1 MATDQQQQKTRLL
14 VFRVL
19 TIVGLGLMVAAYFSP
34 MWWVS
39 LKAVN
44 YPEETFPDGIRIHMH
59 WTGVENG
66 CTGQERAEIADD
78 EGLDCVEEMNTI
90 NHYIGMEP
98 IERGA
103 QREFAAAPY
112 LFTAFGIM
120 LVVMLFYSGPLWWVL
135 AVPAILAPVIFV
147 ADFAFWLW
155 WFGHNLKEWAAFTEK
170 PFMPTVLG
178 EGLVAQFSTFSYPHY
193 GMALSAMSGA
203 CLALAVL
210 IRRKQLQEQ
219 GGA

>member
-1 MATDQQQQKTRLL
+1 MATDQQQKTRLL

-19 TIVGLGLMVAAYFSP
+19 TIVGLGLMVAAFFSP

-66 CTGQERAEIADD
+66 CVGEERAEVSDD

-98 IERGA
+98 IEHGA
-103 QREFAAAPY
+103 ALEFAAAPY
-112 LFTAFGIM
+112 LFAAFGVM

-135 AVPAILAPVIFV
+135 AMPAILAPVIFV
-147 ADFAFWLW
+147 ADFTFWLW
-155 WFGHNLKEWAAFTEK
+155 WFGHNLKEWAAFTVK

-178 EGLVAQFSTFSYPHY
+178 EGLVAQFSTFAYPHY
-193 GMALSAMSGA
+193 GMALSAISA
-203 CLALAVL
+203 VSLALAVL

>member
-1 MATDQQQQKTRLL
+1 MSADDQQKKRLMA
-14 VFRVL
+14 FRVL
-19 TIVGLGLMVAAYFSP
+19 TIVGLALMIASYYSP

-44 YPEETFPDGIRIHMH
+44 YPAETFPDGIRIHMH

-66 CTGQERAEIADD
+66 CTGQERAEVADD

-103 QREFAAAPY
+103 AREFAAAPY
-112 LFTAFGIM
+112 LFIAFGVM
-120 LVVMLFYSGPLWWVL
+120 LVVMLIYSGPGWWVL
-135 AVPAILAPVIFV
+135 GVPAVIAPLVFV

-155 WFGHNLKEWAAFTEK
+155 WFGHNLKEWAAFTVK

-178 EGLVAQFSTFSYPHY
+178 EGLVAQFSTYSYPHY
-193 GMALSAMSGA
+193 GMALSAASGI

-210 IRRKQLQEQ
+210 VRRKQLE
-219 GGA
+219 GPG

>member
-1 MATDQQQQKTRLL
+1 MTTMDEQQKTRLL
-14 VFRVL
+14 LFRVL
-19 TIVGLGLMVAAYFSP
+19 TVVGLALMIASYFSP

-39 LKAVN
+39 LKAVQ
-44 YPEETFPDGIRIHMH
+44 YPKETFPDGIRIEMH

-66 CTGQERAEIADD
+66 CVGAERAEIADE

-103 QREFAAAPY
+103 QLEFAAAPY
-112 LFTAFGIM
+112 LFIAFGVM
-120 LVVMLFYSGPLWWVL
+120 LVAMLFYSGPGWWLL
-135 AVPAILAPVIFV
+135 AIPAIVAPIVFV
-147 ADFAFWLW
+147 LDFAFWLW
-155 WFGHNLKEWAAFTEK
+155 WFGHHLKDWAAFTVK

-193 GMALSAMSGA
+193 GMALSVLSSVVI
-203 CLALAVL
+203 ALAVL
-210 IRRKQLQEQ
+210 IRRKQLKEQ
-219 GGA
+219 GRD

>member
-1 MATDQQQQKTRLL
+1 MTAEAAAQNSRLL

-19 TIVGLGLMVAAYFSP
+19 TIVGLALMVASFFSP

-44 YPEETFPDGIRIHMH
+44 YPEDTFPDGIRIHMH

-66 CTGQERAEIADD
+66 CSQQEREEVVDE

-98 IERGA
+98 IDRGA
-103 QREFAAAPY
+103 AIEFAAAPY
-112 LFTAFGIM
+112 LFVAFGVM
-120 LVVMLFYSGPLWWVL
+120 LLVMLFYTGPGWWLLGIPSIV
-135 AVPAILAPVIFV
+135 APVVFIG
-147 ADFAFWLW
+147 DFAFWLW
-155 WFGHNLKEWAAFTEK
+155 WFGHNLKEWAAFTVK

-193 GMALSAMSGA
+193 GMLLS
-203 CLALAVL
+203 LASAICVLLAVL

-219 GGA
+219 G

>member
-1 MATDQQQQKTRLL
+1 MATHQQQQATRLL

-19 TIVGLGLMVAAYFSP
+19 TIVGLVLMVAAYFAP

-39 LKAVN
+39 LKAVQ
-44 YPEETFPDGIRIHMH
+44 YPAETFPDGIRIHMH
-59 WTGVENG
+59 WDGVRNG
-66 CTGQERAEIADD
+66 CHGAERAEIADE

-103 QREFAAAPY
+103 RMEFAAAPY
-112 LFTAFGIM
+112 LFIAFACM
-120 LVVMLFYSGPLWWVL
+120 LVAMLFYSGPAWWAL
-135 AVPAILAPVIFV
+135 GVPAIVAPVIFV

-155 WFGHNLKEWAAFTEK
+155 WFGHNLKDWAAFTVK

-193 GMALSAMSGA
+193 GMLLSLASSA
-203 CLALAVL
+203 CILLAVL

-219 GGA
+219 RGV

>member
-1 MATDQQQQKTRLL
+1 MMSADDQQKKRLMA
-14 VFRVL
+14 FRVL
-19 TIVGLGLMVAAYFSP
+19 TIVGLALMVASYYSP

-44 YPEETFPDGIRIHMH
+44 YPAETFPDGIRIHMH

-66 CTGQERAEIADD
+66 CTGQERAEVADD

-103 QREFAAAPY
+103 AREFAAAPY
-112 LFTAFGIM
+112 LFIAFGVM
-120 LVVMLFYSGPLWWVL
+120 LVVMLIYSGPGWWVL
-135 AVPAILAPVIFV
+135 GVPAVIAPLVFV

-155 WFGHNLKEWAAFTEK
+155 WFGHNLKEWAAFTVK

-178 EGLVAQFSTFSYPHY
+178 EGLVAQFSTYAYPHY
-193 GMALSAMSGA
+193 GMALSVASGI
-203 CLALAVL
+203 CLALALLV
-210 IRRKQLQEQ
+210 RRKQLE
-219 GGA
+219 GPG